1 MHFCFLSLP
10 GLVLPSLDALPTTLA
25 ALDPT
30 TKYAAAAATTAFA
43 ANALQPRVLAFTR
56 LDEAEAI
63 SFVQSFPTT
72 RITRWGP
79 KEWREFGLDRLEFSA
94 VRTPNGIRLDYFKRG
109 IGGLVDD
116 GSFDIS
122 VTKWLG
128 FPAIVASSRG
138 GVENRARQ
146 ESSKPRHSPATSRRP
161 ARPRLSAC
169 NWRGSVVWQR
179 LVLAATGD
187 GSGGGALG
195 LANLKAKSGVGSA
208 ILAPFCPDRRKIER
222 IDLIMVRHAP
232 QRPPRFACPGIPRAL
247 CPS

>member
-1 MHFCFLSLP
+1 MHVLFLSPL
-10 GLVLPSLDALPTTLA
+10 GLVLPSLDALPTSLA
-25 ALDPT
+25 ALDST
-30 TKYAAAAATTAFA
+30 TKYAAAAGVSALV

-138 GVENRARQ
+138 GGRARQ
-146 ESSKPRHSPATSRRP
+146 ESI
-161 ARPRLSAC
+161 
-169 NWRGSVVWQR
+169 VWQR

-222 IDLIMVRHAP
+222 IDLIQAVDPAWR
-232 QRPPRFACPGIPRAL
+232 RGY
-247 CPS
+247 

>member
-63 SFVQSFPTT
+63 SFVQSFPAT

-94 VRTPNGIRLDYFKRG
+94 VRTPSGIRLDYFKRG

-138 GVENRARQ
+138 GVNRARQ
-146 ESSKPRHSPATSRRP
+146 ESI
-161 ARPRLSAC
+161 
-169 NWRGSVVWQR
+169 VWQR

-208 ILAPFCPDRRKIER
+208 ILAPFCPDRAKIER
-222 IDLIMVRHAP
+222 IDLIQAVDPAWR
-232 QRPPRFACPGIPRAL
+232 RGY
-247 CPS
+247 

>member
-1 MHFCFLSLP
+1 MQFILSLP
-10 GLVLPSLDALPTTLA
+10 LGLTLPSLDALPTTLA

-30 TKYAAAAATTAFA
+30 TKYAAAAATTAVA

-94 VRTPNGIRLDYFKRG
+94 VRTNNGIRLDYFKRG

-138 GVENRARQ
+138 GVDRARQ
-146 ESSKPRHSPATSRRP
+146 ESI
-161 ARPRLSAC
+161 
-169 NWRGSVVWQR
+169 VWQR

-222 IDLIMVRHAP
+222 IDLIQAVDPAWR
-232 QRPPRFACPGIPRAL
+232 RGY
-247 CPS
+247 

>member
-1 MHFCFLSLP
+1 MQFFLLSLP
-10 GLVLPSLDALPTTLA
+10 LGLTLPSLDALPTTLA

-146 ESSKPRHSPATSRRP
+146 ESI
-161 ARPRLSAC
+161 
-169 NWRGSVVWQR
+169 VWQR

-222 IDLIMVRHAP
+222 IDLIMVRRAP

>member
-30 TKYAAAAATTAFA
+30 TKYAAAAATTAVA

-138 GVENRARQ
+138 GVDRARQ
-146 ESSKPRHSPATSRRP
+146 ESI
-161 ARPRLSAC
+161 
-169 NWRGSVVWQR
+169 VWQR

-222 IDLIMVRHAP
+222 IDLIMVRRAP

>member
-1 MHFCFLSLP
+1 MHVFLLSPL
-10 GLVLPSLDALPTTLA
+10 GLVLPSLDALPTSLA
-25 ALDPT
+25 ALDST
-30 TKYAAAAATTAFA
+30 TKYAAAAGVSALA

-63 SFVQSFPTT
+63 SFVQSFPAT

-79 KEWREFGLDRLEFSA
+79 KEWREFGLNRLEFSA
-94 VRTPNGIRLDYFKRG
+94 VRTPSGIRLDYFKRG

-146 ESSKPRHSPATSRRP
+146 ESI
-161 ARPRLSAC
+161 
-169 NWRGSVVWQR
+169 VWQR

-208 ILAPFCPDRRKIER
+208 IPAPFCPDRRKIER
-222 IDLIMVRHAP
+222 IALIMGVDPAWR
-232 QRPPRFACPGIPRAL
+232 RGY
-247 CPS
+247 

>member
-1 MHFCFLSLP
+1 MHVLFLSPL
-10 GLVLPSLDALPTTLA
+10 GLVLPSLDALPTSLA

-30 TKYAAAAATTAFA
+30 TKYAAAAGVSALA

-94 VRTPNGIRLDYFKRG
+94 VQTPNGIRLDYFKRG

-138 GVENRARQ
+138 GVNRARQ
-146 ESSKPRHSPATSRRP
+146 ESI
-161 ARPRLSAC
+161 
-169 NWRGSVVWQR
+169 VWQR

-222 IDLIMVRHAP
+222 IDLIMVRRAP

>member
-146 ESSKPRHSPATSRRP
+146 ESI
-161 ARPRLSAC
+161 
-169 NWRGSVVWQR
+169 VWQR

-208 ILAPFCPDRRKIER
+208 ILAPFCPDRAKIER
-222 IDLIMVRHAP
+222 IDLIQAVDPAWR
-232 QRPPRFACPGIPRAL
+232 RGY
-247 CPS
+247 

>member
-10 GLVLPSLDALPTTLA
+10 GLVLPSLDALPTSLA

-30 TKYAAAAATTAFA
+30 TKYAAAAGVSALA
-43 ANALQPRVLAFTR
+43 ANALRPAACPYAFTR

-94 VRTPNGIRLDYFKRG
+94 VRTPSGIRLDYFKRG

-128 FPAIVASSRG
+128 FPAIVASSR
-138 GVENRARQ
+138 ARWPQ
-146 ESSKPRHSPATSRRP
+146 PATARRV
-161 ARPRLSAC
+161 
-169 NWRGSVVWQR
+169 RG
-179 LVLAATGD
+179 
-187 GSGGGALG
+187 
-195 LANLKAKSGVGSA
+195 
-208 ILAPFCPDRRKIER
+208 
-222 IDLIMVRHAP
+222 M
-232 QRPPRFACPGIPRAL
+232 
-247 CPS
+247 

>member
-1 MHFCFLSLP
+1 MHVFLLSPL
-10 GLVLPSLDALPTTLA
+10 GLVLPSLDALPTSLA
-25 ALDPT
+25 ALDST
-30 TKYAAAAATTAFA
+30 TKYAAAAGVSALA
-43 ANALQPRVLAFTR
+43 ANVLQPRVLAFTR
-56 LDEAEAI
+56 LNEAEAI

-94 VRTPNGIRLDYFKRG
+94 VRTPTGIRLDYFKRG

-116 GSFDIS
+116 GSFDIT

-138 GVENRARQ
+138 GVNRARQ
-146 ESSKPRHSPATSRRP
+146 ESI
-161 ARPRLSAC
+161 
-169 NWRGSVVWQR
+169 VWQR

-208 ILAPFCPDRRKIER
+208 ILAPFCPDRQKIER
-222 IDLIMVRHAP
+222 IDLIMGVDPAWR
-232 QRPPRFACPGIPRAL
+232 RGY
-247 CPS
+247 

>member
-146 ESSKPRHSPATSRRP
+146 ESI
-161 ARPRLSAC
+161 
-169 NWRGSVVWQR
+169 VWQR

-222 IDLIMVRHAP
+222 IDLIMVRRAP

>member
-1 MHFCFLSLP
+1 MMRIDGLYVPRLGDEVFRICNELVDDVVTVTPGEIGAAVRDCFEDTRSVLEPAGALSIA
-10 GLVLPSLDALPTTLA
+10 GLKKWVEARPINP
-25 ALDPT
+25 
-30 TKYAAAAATTAFA
+30 ATGQKGNYIAVCSDA
-43 ANALQPRVLAFTR
+43 ANIERKPRHSPATSRRPARPR
-56 LDEAEAI
+56 LSACN
-63 SFVQSFPTT
+63 
-72 RITRWGP
+72 
-79 KEWREFGLDRLEFSA
+79 WRGQ
-94 VRTPNGIRLDYFKRG
+94 RTPTGIRLDYFKRG

-146 ESSKPRHSPATSRRP
+146 ESI
-161 ARPRLSAC
+161 
-169 NWRGSVVWQR
+169 VWQR

-208 ILAPFCPDRRKIER
+208 ILAPFCPDKAKIER
-222 IDLIMVRHAP
+222 IDLIMGVDPAWR
-232 QRPPRFACPGIPRAL
+232 RGY
-247 CPS
+247 

>member
-1 MHFCFLSLP
+1 MQFFLLSLP
-10 GLVLPSLDALPTTLA
+10 LGLTLPSLDALPTTLA

-30 TKYAAAAATTAFA
+30 TKYAAAAATTAVA

-94 VRTPNGIRLDYFKRG
+94 VRTPSGIRLDYFLSEEAKQKRG
-109 IGGLVDD
+109 IGGLVED
-116 GSFDIS
+116 GSLDIS

-146 ESSKPRHSPATSRRP
+146 ESI
-161 ARPRLSAC
+161 
-169 NWRGSVVWQR
+169 VWQR

-222 IDLIMVRHAP
+222 IDLIMGVDPAWR
-232 QRPPRFACPGIPRAL
+232 RGY
-247 CPS
+247 

>member
-1 MHFCFLSLP
+1 MQSFLLSLP
-10 GLVLPSLDALPTTLA
+10 LGLTLPSLDALPTTLA

-146 ESSKPRHSPATSRRP
+146 ESI
-161 ARPRLSAC
+161 
-169 NWRGSVVWQR
+169 VWQR

-222 IDLIMVRHAP
+222 IDLIMVRRAP

>member
-1 MHFCFLSLP
+1 MCIRDS
-10 GLVLPSLDALPTTLA
+10 
-25 ALDPT
+25 
-30 TKYAAAAATTAFA
+30 
-43 ANALQPRVLAFTR
+43 
-56 LDEAEAI
+56 
-63 SFVQSFPTT
+63 
-72 RITRWGP
+72 WGP

-138 GVENRARQ
+138 GVNRARQ
-146 ESSKPRHSPATSRRP
+146 EAI
-161 ARPRLSAC
+161 
-169 NWRGSVVWQR
+169 VWQR

-222 IDLIMVRHAP
+222 IDLIMGVDPAWR
-232 QRPPRFACPGIPRAL
+232 RGY
-247 CPS
+247 